1 MPKDLLCIV
10 GAGERP
16 SPALTQGLAL
26 ASGYRV
32 PCQFVAVV
40 PGPPKVTNIFGV
52 EFVENLINQ
61 ASAKASGDAVQVSAN
76 IAEKVREKGIEAGIS
91 TESRS
96 LAEAA
101 AAIEKMARTHDLTV
115 IERPESFVDVS
126 AAIFETV
133 LFGTGRPVLAA
144 VPGRDP
150 ERFNRV
156 LFAWDG
162 SIHATRA
169 LSAALALFP
178 DLQEVIVLTVVGEKD
193 LDELVPGS
201 DIAAHIRRH
210 GAKATVACIDLDPPD
225 GDAGAGIL
233 KFAKAKE
240 ADLIVMGG
248 YGHSRFRELVLGGV
262 TEFLSRK
269 SDVPLLLVH

>member
-1 MPKDLLCIV
+1 MPKDLLCVV

-16 SPALTQGLAL
+16 SQAL
-26 ASGYRV
+26 AQGVALAAGYQASCR
-32 PCQFVAVV
+32 FVALV
-40 PGPPKVTNIFGV
+40 PGPPKLANIFGAQ
-52 EFVENLINQ
+52 FVDDLISQ
-61 ASAKASGDAVQVSAN
+61 ATARASADAVTVSTS
-76 IAEKVREKGIEAGIS
+76 IAEQARRKGIEAGVS
-91 TESRS
+91 AETRS

-101 AAIEKMARTHDLTV
+101 AAIEKTARSYDLTV

-133 LFGTGRPVLAA
+133 LFGSGRPVLVA
-144 VPGRDP
+144 VPGRNP
-150 ERFNRV
+150 ERFRRV
-156 LFAWDG
+156 LLAWDG
-162 SIHATRA
+162 SAHATRA
-169 LSAALALFP
+169 MAAALALFQE
-178 DLQEVIVLTVVGEKD
+178 LEEVIILTVVGEKN

-210 GAKATVACIDLDPPD
+210 GVKATVACVDLAPPAE
-225 GDAGAGIL
+225 DAGAGIL
-233 KFAKAKE
+233 KFAKAKQP
-240 ADLIVMGG
+240 DLIVMGG